1 MVYVFVRKYLRIIM
15 IIISLI
21 YTPLSNYFRC
31 SNQTIHKMKKF
42 LSSILLLGSF
52 YFSQAQIKQFRGKMP
67 DYLTLGYA
75 INFDVSGIDF
85 GFVKSFG
92 AIGIGANLGFL
103 NGKNK
108 FLNESGPY
116 GGITSH
122 QFIGLYYGL
131 PLGLRN
137 KLYLV
142 PNVGIG
148 NSQAMRTY
156 SFDGINEYQDT
167 YGTIDFQTGLDIILN
182 KLVIGSNIRYWPSTS
197 VSVKVGLKL

>member
-1 MVYVFVRKYLRIIM
+1 MEKYLI
-15 IIISLI
+15 
-21 YTPLSNYFRC
+21 
-31 SNQTIHKMKKF
+31 
-42 LSSILLLGSF
+42 SILFLGSF

-67 DYLTLGYA
+67 NYVTVGYV

-92 AIGIGANLGFL
+92 AFGIGANLGFL
-103 NGKNK
+103 NGKNV
-108 FLNESGPY
+108 EY

-148 NSQAMRTY
+148 NSQAIRKY
-156 SFDGINEYQDT
+156 NFDGFNEYQDS
-167 YGTIDFQTGLDIILN
+167 YGTIDFQTGLDIILD
-182 KLVIGSNIRYWPSTS
+182 KLVIGSNIRFWPWTS
-197 VSVKVGLKL
+197 VAVKVGLKL